1 VKSHGAAPGSRR
13 GSEPAPAHRSRFAA
27 LWPLDPAVSY
37 LNHGSFGACPKA
49 VLEKQAALRAELER
63 EPVDFL
69 WRSLPARLAAARAAL
84 GTFTGADP
92 DDLALV
98 PNATT
103 GVNAVL
109 RSLDLR
115 AGDELLTTSHVY
127 PACRKAMEYV
137 ASRADGRVVVAAVPF
152 PVAGEDDVVAPVL
165 AAVTPRTRLALLDH
179 VTSPTAIVFPVERL
193 VAGLRERGVETLVDG
208 AHAPG
213 MVPVGLDRL
222 GAAFYTGNAHKWLCA
237 PKGAAFLHVRRDLQK
252 AIHPTVI
259 SHGYSTDAGGAS
271 FRAEFDWTGTADPT
285 PLLCIGDAIDYV
297 GSLLPGGWSEVM
309 TANRALAL
317 EARTLL
323 CDAIGVTAPVPGSMV
338 GSIAS
343 VPLPAPAP
351 GSAAERLSHEG
362 LMNWFRERGV
372 ETWLYPWPCAGGELI
387 RISAQLYNTREEYVR
402 LATLLAEALG

>member
-1 VKSHGAAPGSRR
+1 MKPGGAAPRPRHDPEPVPPPRR
-13 GSEPAPAHRSRFAA
+13 PFAA
-27 LWPLDPAVSY
+27 LWALDPAVSY
-37 LNHGSFGACPKA
+37 LNHGSFGACPVA
-49 VLEKQAALRAELER
+49 VLEKQAALRTELER

-69 WRSLPARLAAARAAL
+69 WRALPARLAAARVAL
-84 GTFTGADP
+84 GAFTGADP

-115 AGDELLTTSHVY
+115 SGDELLTTSHVY
-127 PACRKAMEYV
+127 PACRKAMEFV
-137 ASRADGRVVVAAVPF
+137 ASRAGARVVVAAVPF

-165 AAVTPRTRLALLDH
+165 DAVTPRTRLALLDH
-179 VTSPTAIVFPVERL
+179 VTSPTALVFPVDRL
-193 VAGLRERGVETLVDG
+193 VSGLRERGVETLVDG

-213 MVPVGLDRL
+213 MVPVELDHL

-259 SHGYSTDAGGAS
+259 SHGYSTDVGGAS

-285 PLLCIGDAIDYV
+285 PFLCLGDAIDYV
-297 GSLLPGGWSEVM
+297 GSLLPGGWPEVM
-309 TANRALAL
+309 AVNHALAL
-317 EARTLL
+317 EARAVL
-323 CDAIGVTAPVPGSMV
+323 CAALGKAAPAPASMV
-338 GSIAS
+338 GSMAS
-343 VPLPAPAP
+343 VPFPAPAP
-351 GSAAERLSHEG
+351 GSAVERLSHEG

-372 ETWLYPWPCAGGELI
+372 ETWLYPWPCAGGRLI
-387 RISAQLYNTREEYVR
+387 RVSAQLYNAREEYVR
-402 LATLLAEALG
+402 LAALLTEALG